1 MKKESDLPSGMVNK
15 PAMNKPAMGKPTKPG
30 AEVTMPGFP
39 SGRPTKPGKP
49 MKPGISKLPAGMVN
63 KPAMNKSPMQEAIR
77 RMRGNK

>member
-1 MKKESDLPSGMVNK
+1 MAYKMTKEYDPKRDGPKKPMQ
-15 PAMNKPAMGKPTKPG
+15 PG

-49 MKPGISKLPAGMVN
+49 MKPGVSKLPAGMVN
-63 KPAMNKSPMQEAIR
+63 KPAMNKDMAAKKEAIR

>member
-1 MKKESDLPSGMVNK
+1 MAYKMTKEYDPKRDGPKMSGGM
-15 PAMNKPAMGKPTKPG
+15 
-30 AEVTMPGFP
+30 
-39 SGRPTKPGKP
+39 TKPGKP